1 MKTPEIRL
9 AELVA
14 ARLCHD
20 IGSPL
25 STLTAIM
32 PQAAEPAAHA
42 LLSET
47 AVELRQRHR
56 LFCLCF
62 GGGDDLA
69 WDDLAEALRGA
80 PMAHRVRFAFGPG
93 PRHLGAATGRLVLAA
108 ALLAAESL
116 PRGGEVRLAH
126 EDGAFLLRAEGRD
139 QVWPEALLRLVAG
152 DSMDA
157 ILAEGPRWVLSP
169 WVWSLARAEFRDV
182 AFLLGADGGA
192 PALRIAAPA

>member
-1 MKTPEIRL
+1 MKTTEIRL
-9 AELVA
+9 AEMVA

-47 AVELRQRHR
+47 ATDLRRRHR

-62 GGGDDLA
+62 GGGDDMA

-80 PMAHRVRFAFGPG
+80 PMAHRVRFTFQPG
-93 PRHLGAATGRLVLAA
+93 PSQLSAATGRLVLAA
-108 ALLAAESL
+108 ALLAGESL
-116 PRGGEVRLAH
+116 PRGGEVSVAH

-139 QVWPEALLRLVAG
+139 QAWPEALLRLVAG
-152 DSMDA
+152 DSVDA
-157 ILAEGPRWVLSP
+157 ILAEGPRWMLSP
-169 WVWSLARAEFRDV
+169 WVWCLARAEFRHLS
-182 AFLLGADGGA
+182 FLLPPGNGAS
-192 PALRIAAPA
+192 ALRIGAPE